1 MSELSPDGSPVHE
14 VRHDHEQEQAGAV
27 MPRWVPLAIGAV
39 LVTLAAL
46 AVLTGLRYRD
56 QTLVNIIRPQSEA
69 RRNSGGPPGEPEA
82 GASLVFPGEAG
93 ANVPAA
99 NAPYE
104 GETRATI
111 QGGPD
116 GVTSVIRMT
125 ARRGMVITSSP
136 ADAVVY
142 VNDVAVG
149 QARQFDS
156 EDEVY
161 DFPAA
166 GSYDVKI
173 VAPGFEQRHF
183 VVTVSDA
190 AERDI
195 VRIDVKLDKALKR

>member
-1 MSELSPDGSPVHE
+1 MSELPPDEAPVHE
-14 VRHDHEQEQAGAV
+14 VRHDHDEEQGVAV
-27 MPRWVPLAIGAV
+27 MPRWVPIAIGAV

-56 QTLVNIIRPQSEA
+56 QTLVNIIRPQSES

-99 NAPYE
+99 NAPDE
-104 GETRATI
+104 SETRATI
-111 QGGPD
+111 QGGPE
-116 GVTSVIRMT
+116 GVSSIVRMT
-125 ARRGMVITSSP
+125 ARRGMLITSSP

-161 DFPAA
+161 DFAA
-166 GSYDVKI
+166 PGSYDVKI

-183 VVTVSDA
+183 VVTASDA

-195 VRIDVKLDKALKR
+195 VRIDVKLDKAASR